1 MSVIINNEEY
11 DINEGIRYLKTIYTT
26 NYEELPEELKNKEL
40 KNNWD
45 KYEGISKKLY
55 LMSKSTEIE
64 ILELAKKILEEEKIE
79 VDYKYHNSYMRSVDY
94 KPLLKE
100 IILFKPKNEWNN

>member
-40 KNNWD
+40 KNID
-45 KYEGISKKLY
+45 
-55 LMSKSTEIE
+55 
-64 ILELAKKILEEEKIE
+64 
-79 VDYKYHNSYMRSVDY
+79 
-94 KPLLKE
+94 
-100 IILFKPKNEWNN
+100 